1 MTTLSRDCES
11 VSLAHLL
18 AIRPRVSMI
27 IEVGRNICG
36 ILREREIYGKPI
48 TQTSLRKLDLN
59 SLDGRLD
66 LLHDLD
72 DDNSRLADKVLAEYK
87 EKLTTTGVSRD
98 EILEMERVERV
109 HRQFLPWRFQAMANW
124 MDFFQKL
131 VTLADRRLRGERL
144 DSPLTANC
152 PIDSQRSVQSILRS
166 QRFYWLARTYT
177 RASSDDESESSDE
190 DDSNAEWWCEQLIKL
205 FEQHQYNI

>member
-1 MTTLSRDCES
+1 MNS
-11 VSLAHLL
+11 HLL
-18 AIRPRVSMI
+18 AIRPRVSTMADRSSK
-27 IEVGRNICG
+27 VSRNICD

-48 TQTSLRKLDLN
+48 TQTALRKLDLD
-59 SLDGRLD
+59 SLDGRLA
-66 LLHDLD
+66 LLHDFD
-72 DDNSRLADKVLAEYK
+72 DVNSRLADKVLAEYK

-98 EILEMERVERV
+98 EVLEMEQVERV
-109 HRQFLPWRFQAMANW
+109 HRQFLPWRFQAMGNW

-144 DSPLTANC
+144 DSPLTVNC
-152 PIDSQRSVQSILRS
+152 PIGSPRSVQSILKS

-177 RASSDDESESSDE
+177 RASSDDDESDE
-190 DDSNAEWWCEQLIKL
+190 DNSNDEWWCEQLIKL